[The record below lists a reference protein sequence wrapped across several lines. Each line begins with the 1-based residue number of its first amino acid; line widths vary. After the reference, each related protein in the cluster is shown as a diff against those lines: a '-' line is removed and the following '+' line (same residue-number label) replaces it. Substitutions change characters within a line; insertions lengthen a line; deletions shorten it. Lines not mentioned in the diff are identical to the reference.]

1 MSFQANQETVTNYEL
16 CQVMKKSGIAFT
28 DYGKQQKVLS
38 DFIVAKPLLENQI
51 SKEEETD
58 LVKKVQTF
66 LAHAIPKYKRDCCK
80 FEQFLSN
87 SKNRDFLRNDFPL
100 PESLRIEQ
108 VQCFFEE
115 NSPVKVSASKQ
126 PKLGRKPVPFEEKSV
141 RAKQYASAKV
151 RQQHEPGAIILAA
164 SQQSS
169 TLGHLVKKAKSPSGR
184 TAGLA
189 LEAITSSKI
198 PGTLL

>member
-1 MSFQANQETVTNYEL
+1 MSSYE
-16 CQVMKKSGIAFT
+16 KSGIAFT

-108 VQCFFEE
+108 GLNCKEYYRSFQ
-115 NSPVKVSASKQ
+115 
-126 PKLGRKPVPFEEKSV
+126 
-141 RAKQYASAKV
+141 
-151 RQQHEPGAIILAA
+151 LAD
-164 SQQSS
+164 
-169 TLGHLVKKAKSPSGR
+169 HCHPH
-184 TAGLA
+184 
-189 LEAITSSKI
+189 
-198 PGTLL
+198 